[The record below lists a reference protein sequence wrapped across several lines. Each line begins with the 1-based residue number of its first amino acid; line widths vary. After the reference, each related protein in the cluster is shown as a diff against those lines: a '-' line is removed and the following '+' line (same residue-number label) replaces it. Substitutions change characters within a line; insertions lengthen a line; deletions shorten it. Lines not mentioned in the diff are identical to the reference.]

1 VTASGSSGRTRAT
14 AMLVG
19 PLLVVML
26 AFYVAPLLSTLLNS
40 FHPFTPAG
48 IDTSHWTIA
57 NYVRLGDPFYAQ
69 AFLRTVRV
77 SLIITAI
84 TCVLAY
90 PVALW
95 TVRLGKRAQALV
107 LLAYVAP
114 WLVNVIVKA
123 FGWSLILGRNGILN
137 RSLSALG
144 LVDSPLQL
152 MFTETA
158 IVIGLVHGHF
168 LFVLLPLWA
177 SLSALDRNLSWAAAN
192 LGARPFDVLRRV
204 VIPLT
209 LPALAA
215 GALINLTMNLAAF
228 ATPALLG
235 GSRARL
241 ISYVAYEVN
250 LTELNWPF
258 GGALGVALLALTLV
272 PIWLGQRL
280 ARSRVAV

>member
-1 VTASGSSGRTRAT
+1 MMASDSNGRTRAT
-14 AMLVG
+14 AILVA

-26 AFYVAPLLSTLLNS
+26 AVYVAPLLSTLLNS

-48 IDTSHWTIA
+48 TDTSHWTIA

-69 AFLRTVRV
+69 AFLRTLRV

-95 TVRLGKRAQALV
+95 TVRLDKRAQALV
-107 LLAYVAP
+107 LLAYVTP

-144 LVDSPLQL
+144 LFDSPLQL

-215 GALINLTMNLAAF
+215 GALINITMNLAAF

-280 ARSRVAV
+280 ARGRVAL